1 MSQLTP
7 GKRARDRY
15 IPFNNDPKNVGT
27 RSGMIMP
34 QNLPRREGL
43 EDPAAYFNSP
53 DGPSGSNRRDTM
65 NSTYSRATYMTTPG
79 ARTTYASDDDDAAS
93 RGDMETPGTAR
104 RVSRAGRGRMSDL
117 DFEEGMGGGDDLL
130 QDEDDLAMATPG
142 SYFPGSNPPSV
153 SLPSSS
159 RLNRASPATHTAYDA
174 LPSPSPSKSRPTKDP
189 RKSHLVPRSA
199 PNSAHKKSGLSNGRT
214 ARASESEE
222 ERARSG
228 SRSDHEELAP
238 TPSPEPEQQA
248 EAEPQANYSFNDEPG
263 PSNFGADDT
272 VDLGDEAPFDD
283 DQPMAPM
290 DDYDVQGAE
299 EEERRQAEA
308 GSDSEQDEED
318 NGGYDEPLPE
328 VEMEQDGSEQEQG
341 SEEEEERAP
350 VQKKKSKGREN
361 AKTAAQKKKDAAAAR
376 RKDPVPRRERSQSAQ
391 PRRARLSELDANG
404 NGVTGNFLTRR
415 SGRQH
420 IKPLEYWRG
429 EKVVYA
435 PGPGLAIVSEVVT
448 IPEESAIPFAARN
461 KRRGHRAASA
471 SKGSGG
477 GGGKRKRRGED
488 SEEEEEED
496 EAGWDDKTEPT
507 GLIQDFPGKAE
518 CHRKIA
524 CPKALL
530 VPKLV
535 QGGSFKYQ
543 KVFGEG
549 GFMAAGV
556 VYVPVGE
563 KKNTKPS
570 KDNAYVFYV
579 IQGAVQVT
587 IYRTSFVMAP
597 GSQFLVPRGNDYC
610 IENISPNKEA
620 QLFFAQARKIRA
632 GEEEEEGIPESQGG
646 PAMGGMSQEIRPG
659 GSQGAKKKKG
669 EKKVSGKGSAVKG
682 KGTGIGKGKRLL
694 VVREESGSGSGS
706 ESGSGRGSDEE
717 SGSGSEEEESEPEPM
732 KKKKAKAR
740 R

>member
-1 MSQLTP
+1 MSQVTP

-27 RSGMIMP
+27 RSGMVMP

-43 EDPAAYFNSP
+43 EDPAAYFDSP
-53 DGPSGSNRRDTM
+53 DGPSGTNRRDTI
-65 NSTYSRATYMTTPG
+65 NSAYSRTTYATTPG
-79 ARTTYASDDDDAAS
+79 ARTTWASDDEEERES

-153 SLPSSS
+153 SLPSGS
-159 RLNRASPATHTAYDA
+159 RLNRSSPATHTSYDA
-174 LPSPSPSKSRPTKDP
+174 LPSPSKSRPSKDP

-222 ERARSG
+222 ERTRSG
-228 SRSDHEELAP
+228 SVSDNEPAR
-238 TPSPEPEQQA
+238 TPSPESEPEDEAEAEAQM
-248 EAEPQANYSFNDEPG
+248 EAEPQADYSFEDEPG
-263 PSNFGADDT
+263 HSNFGADDT
-272 VDLGDEAPFDD
+272 VDLGDDEV
-283 DQPMAPM
+283 PMAPM

-299 EEERRQAEA
+299 EEERRQARA
-308 GSDSEQDEED
+308 DSASDEEND
-318 NGGYDEPLPE
+318 GGYDQEPQP
-328 VEMEQDGSEQEQG
+328 EMEMEMGQDRSEDEQE
-341 SEEEEERAP
+341 SEGEQRP
-350 VQKKKSKGREN
+350 VQKKKGKGKEN
-361 AKTAAQKKKDAAAAR
+361 AKTAAQRRKETAAAR
-376 RKDPVPRRERSQSAQ
+376 RKSPAPRRERRERSQSAQ

-404 NGVTGNFLTRR
+404 NGITGNFLTRR

-435 PGPGLAIVSEVVT
+435 PGPGLAVVSEVLT
-448 IPEESAIPFAARN
+448 IPEEAPVPFAARN
-461 KRRGHRAASA
+461 KRRGHRSASA
-471 SKGSGG
+471 TATAN
-477 GGGKRKRRGED
+477 GGGKRKRRGGD
-488 SEEEEEED
+488 SDDEEENEE
-496 EAGWDDKTEPT
+496 GWDEKTEPT
-507 GLIQDFPGKAE
+507 GLIQDFPNGAE

-530 VPKLV
+530 VPRLV

-556 VYVPVGE
+556 VFIPVGE

-620 QLFFAQARKIRA
+620 QLFFAQARKILA
-632 GEEEEEGIPESQGG
+632 DEEEEDGIPESQGG
-646 PAMGGMSQEIRPG
+646 PAPASMSQEMRG
-659 GSQGAKKKKG
+659 ESGQRTGKK
-669 EKKVSGKGSAVKG
+669 VKG
-682 KGTGIGKGKRLL
+682 KGKGKAPAKVSKTKGKRLQA
-694 VVREESGSGSGS
+694 VREENESGDENERGSETEQGSGS
-706 ESGSGRGSDEE
+706 EQEE
-717 SGSGSEEEESEPEPM
+717 VDPEPVR
-732 KKKKAKAR
+732 KKKAKSKR
-740 R
+740 